1 MKPYTFP
8 LPGRRLLCAVLLGTI
23 TLLGSCKKDPEP
35 VTPGTPGVEVPG
47 AGVDPLTP
55 TANVSTSVA
64 GTVFDE
70 AGKPL
75 KGVRVLISGQSALTT
90 DEGTFLFE
98 NISVPGNRCVITA
111 EKTGY
116 FTGVTARV
124 PLKDELTRTRLILTS
139 SNPTH
144 TISGSTGGKA
154 TLSNDS
160 EVEFP
165 ANGVVTAGG
174 SPYTG
179 QVNLS
184 VHYQDPS
191 AADFPERVAGGDMLA
206 RRTDAS
212 TSVLYSYGILRVK
225 LTDSNGED
233 LQVAPGKTATL
244 RIGIPKSQLA
254 TAPATIPLWYFDE
267 AAGVWK
273 EEGEATKQGDQYVG
287 TVKHFTDWNADDP
300 KQSATIIGKVVDCN
314 GKSFSISIVEIGQAA
329 TFTEDADGS
338 FSQRVPTGVTI
349 PVTVGPYFAAFP
361 GKVIVVVPP
370 LSPGDIYDVGVI
382 KSDFCPAEVQARL
395 KTKSNDPV
403 LSVVASGAGGSLAFY
418 EPGASLKMPLPAN
431 STFAMK
437 ITLRSGLV
445 TTRTIRTGAEGSTQD
460 LGEIDLTG
468 VLVGAKLSGAVICGN
483 SPVADASVKFD
494 WPGKSVT
501 VTTNSIG
508 LFEAVVAP
516 DQEITYTVTHAKGTK
531 TGTVR
536 SGADG
541 SAAKDVGHLNLCT
554 APSTAGTNS
563 YVISGDGFKNTLKTL
578 VYSTNLSE
586 TYYDENLMFP
596 NTTSVDVRDQSDTLR
611 VVLRFAGKTTGA
623 VSPATLPQGT
633 IQRKLSN
640 GKTITYFAND
650 VYEGSQVN
658 ITVTRYDA
666 VGGLIEGTY
675 SGTFKGEGQSGK
687 SVTITVTD
695 GKFSAVRGPD
705 VKM

>member
-1 MKPYTFP
+1 MKPHTFSF
-8 LPGRRLLCAVLLGTI
+8 PGKRLLCAVLLGTV
-23 TLLGSCKKDPEP
+23 TLLSGCKKDPEP
-35 VTPGTPGVEVPG
+35 VTPGAPGPEAPA
-47 AGVDPLTP
+47 AGTDPLTP
-55 TANVSTSVA
+55 TANVTTSIA

-90 DEGTFLFE
+90 DEGTFLFKDV
-98 NISVPGNRCVITA
+98 SVPGNRCVITA

-116 FTGVTARV
+116 FKGVTARV
-124 PLKDELTRTRLILTS
+124 PLRDKLVRTRLILTS
-139 SNPTH
+139 SSPTH

-154 TLSNDS
+154 TLSNGS

-165 ANGVVTAGG
+165 ANSVVTTGG

-191 AADFPERVAGGDMLA
+191 SPDFPERVAGGDMLA

-225 LTDSNGED
+225 LTGSNGED

-244 RIGIPKSQLA
+244 RIGIPKSQLT

-273 EEGEATKQGDQYVG
+273 EEGEATKQGDTYVG

-300 KQSATIIGKVVDCN
+300 KKSATIIGKVVDCN
-314 GKSFSISIVEIGQAA
+314 GKSFSISIVEVGQVA
-329 TFTEDADGS
+329 TFTEESDGS

-349 PVTVGPYFAAFP
+349 PVTVGPYLAAFP

-370 LSPGDIYDVGVI
+370 LSPGDIYDAGTI
-382 KSDFCPAEVQARL
+382 KSDFCQEEVQARL
-395 KTKSNDPV
+395 KAKSSDPV
-403 LSVVASGAGGSLAFY
+403 YSVVVSGAGGALEFY
-418 EPGASLKMPLPAN
+418 KPGASLKMPLPAN
-431 STFAMK
+431 STFTMRIAL
-437 ITLRSGLV
+437 TSGLV
-445 TTRTIRTGAEGSTQD
+445 VTRTFQTGTGSSTQD

-468 VLVGAKLSGAVICGN
+468 VIAGAKVSGTVTCGDF
-483 SPVADASVKFD
+483 PLDGASVKLD
-494 WPGKSVT
+494 WPGKSVA
-501 VTTNSIG
+501 VTSNSSG
-508 LFEAVVAP
+508 LFEATVAP
-516 DQEITYTVTHAKGTK
+516 DQEITYTVTHARGTK

-541 SAAKDVGHLNLCT
+541 SAAKDVGHINLCAVT
-554 APSTAGTNS
+554 ATTGANRF
-563 YVISGDGFKNTLKTL
+563 VMSGDGFRNALKTL
-578 VYSTNLSE
+578 TYSTKLSE
-586 TYYDENLMFP
+586 THYDENMMFP

-611 VVLRFAGKTTGA
+611 VVLQFAGKTTGA
-623 VSPATLPQGT
+623 VNQATQPRGT
-633 IQRKLSN
+633 IQRTLSS
-640 GKTITYFAND
+640 GKTITYFANE
-650 VYEGSQVN
+650 VYEGTGLN

-675 SGTFKGEGQSGK
+675 SGTFKGEGQSGQ

-695 GKFSAVRGPD
+695 GKFSAVRGVD
-705 VKM
+705 VKL